1 MCGAAT
7 HAGPRGAAPRGK
19 HNAMEAGMASMAAM
33 PLVAPL
39 FIENGQLSTSVSIVS
54 AMARATTVDVILLDQ
69 NGIQITAQTYPLDGH
84 AQQVVKVSDL
94 LQAANSAV
102 PFGSVKIETDAQ
114 AEMNMSV
121 LAQASITGTTSGGP
135 VYLEEEL
142 PMTTP
147 GDSGVVRA
155 VAPAGLGFPVLALR
169 STSSTSQTVTVS
181 CLYEHGGVGQSTVQL
196 APGAMVLHGAC
207 VAGSEQLPSLDAGWN
222 QQTLDS
228 KGAIGIS
235 VSSTGGVGALC
246 VYGFAMAGQAGSPI
260 YTSLN
265 FTDAGGLSSGNTVF
279 AGVPIGQ
286 QTLLG
291 SDVFTPTLSL
301 TNFGAKAVTATITLA
316 VTNGNGPSGKKL
328 ATVTVAGQSSVTV
341 PLGAMTGDSQM
352 RNSFIVQST
361 GGQGMLYAGLTVFGG
376 TTYRSVQLPGK
387 DWWRPYNGGAHPWT
401 TASATN
407 STLLLFNYADTPNQL
422 TVAIGAG
429 GMLWQQS
436 YQLAPMETRALDIGN
451 LIATGAKDQNGQ
463 VLPKSATAGVVN
475 WFTLGFGQAMGRLL
489 VSQPGIGLARSFNC
503 DTIEAYCGTSEMPNN
518 SLTIPA
524 SQGAPMG
531 PYEVDMCTAA
541 MGECEGD
548 YDTSAPTS
556 TNWSSSNTS
565 VASIPASQ
573 GEAVA
578 EISGISG
585 GSATITANGVTE
597 VLYDE
602 IDGENYGCEAPGQSG
617 VANVY
622 DPTPVITGVS
632 PTTGFVVGEAGAVTL
647 TGQNFGTNK
656 PQVSFSL
663 GGTVTVSSNT
673 DTSIQASLTAASA
686 GTGTF
691 TVTSEGYD
699 GQSFKSSS
707 GQNQQS
713 GASPSVAVAGAIQFA
728 VNGKSFIFVG
738 TDPKVISSNT
748 FYASNGDGGYPTPS
762 GGTLSATS
770 SSSSDTVNVISGPPP
785 EVQFTTSVQSTNSG
799 DRALTFKYTAG
810 SQSSSQP
817 INVTARKFAYLTNN
831 SPSNTCSLGYGTSTT
846 YTYTVYTHPGTG
858 QAVDGTMGL
867 TNAAVTES
875 FSPAPSCGQHTGDGG
890 LNANGQFTDDV
901 TYCSSSPLTCS
912 ETSTQTLAVAGFQ
925 VRTNTITWSS
935 HGISY
940 TSNGP
945 TQ

>member
-1 MCGAAT
+1 
-7 HAGPRGAAPRGK
+7 
-19 HNAMEAGMASMAAM
+19 
-33 PLVAPL
+33 V
-39 FIENGQLSTSVSIVS
+39 
-54 AMARATTVDVILLDQ
+54 
-69 NGIQITAQTYPLDGH
+69 
-84 AQQVVKVSDL
+84 
-94 LQAANSAV
+94 
-102 PFGSVKIETDAQ
+102 
-114 AEMNMSV
+114 
-121 LAQASITGTTSGGP
+121 
-135 VYLEEEL
+135 
-142 PMTTP
+142 
-147 GDSGVVRA
+147 GD
-155 VAPAGLGFPVLALR
+155 P
-169 STSSTSQTVTVS
+169 
-181 CLYEHGGVGQSTVQL
+181 
-196 APGAMVLHGAC
+196 
-207 VAGSEQLPSLDAGWN
+207 
-222 QQTLDS
+222 
-228 KGAIGIS
+228 
-235 VSSTGGVGALC
+235 
-246 VYGFAMAGQAGSPI
+246 
-260 YTSLN
+260 
-265 FTDAGGLSSGNTVF
+265 DAGGLSSGNTVF

-291 SDVFTPTLSL
+291 SDVFTPALSL

-422 TVAIGAG
+422 TVAIGTG

-463 VLPKSATAGVVN
+463 VLPKTATAGVVN

-503 DTIEAYCGTSEMPNN
+503 DTVEAYCGTSEMPNN

-573 GEAVA
+573 DEAVA

-713 GASPSVAVAGAIQFA
+713 GASPSVAVSGLPQVSISGSLGVPLNGTGSYTVTVSAGNSVSITLSLKTTSGSGSATFSNGGSSQTITQTTTVTVKGAGASSTANNIQLQASAGSSVLASATFSVVSVSISLSSSGSPSPDDGASTGYESYTGNTTLGQILEHTSPNSCNVGVQLHGA
-728 VNGKSFIFVG
+728 VTPSNYTGTVILRRTINGAAGFTGTAGQTSVSTGKSPG
-738 TDPKVISSNT
+738 QDDTSGASLLDSSPQSGG
-748 FYASNGDGGYPTPS
+748 SNG
-762 GGTLSATS
+762 A
-770 SSSSDTVNVISGPPP
+770 
-785 EVQFTTSVQSTNSG
+785 
-799 DRALTFKYTAG
+799 
-810 SQSSSQP
+810 
-817 INVTARKFAYLTNN
+817 
-831 SPSNTCSLGYGTSTT
+831 
-846 YTYTVYTHPGTG
+846 VYDLDAPGTG
-858 QAVDGTMGL
+858 ADGDNINRVRFNFTEYAVLD
-867 TNAAVTES
+867 AVTNTQSLGSLAWYMRDSCVENPNPTNGYLVM
-875 FSPAPSCGQHTGDGG
+875 FSAGVSGDNTVGSG
-890 LNANGQFTDDV
+890 TTN
-901 TYCSSSPLTCS
+901 LTWNL
-912 ETSTQTLAVAGFQ
+912 Q
-925 VRTNTITWSS
+925 
-935 HGISY
+935 
-940 TSNGP
+940 
-945 TQ
+945 